1 MQQVQKEL
9 EIMKKKT
16 NECEFIIKKDE
27 RVRKLQSQISWFRD
41 EALFLSEEIKTMKNQ
56 VKVYKE
62 KCIGLENDKKN
73 LLDLQCKETKKTQVL
88 RSALK
93 KSQ

>member
-1 MQQVQKEL
+1 
-9 EIMKKKT
+9 
-16 NECEFIIKKDE
+16 
-27 RVRKLQSQISWFRD
+27 
-41 EALFLSEEIKTMKNQ
+41 MKNQ